1 MTHRNSFRL
10 LPLFGTTPVDSSAIL
25 DGDCAFVAAVTSGV
39 SGALRLSANV
49 FGDTVV
55 QRIQLFIAR
64 MTESPFNNGT
74 HGTMFADV
82 PPVVPTALA

>member
-1 MTHRNSFRL
+1 M
-10 LPLFGTTPVDSSAIL
+10 LPLFGTTPVDNSVIL
-25 DGDCAFVAAVTSGV
+25 DGDCVFAAAVTSGV
-39 SGALRLSANV
+39 SGALRLAADV

-74 HGTMFADV
+74 HGTVFADV
-82 PPVVPTALA
+82 PAVVPAALA